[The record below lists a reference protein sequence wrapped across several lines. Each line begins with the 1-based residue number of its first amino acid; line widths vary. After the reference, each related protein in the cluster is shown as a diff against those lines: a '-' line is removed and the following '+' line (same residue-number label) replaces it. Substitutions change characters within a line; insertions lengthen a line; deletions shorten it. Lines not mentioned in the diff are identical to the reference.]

1 MVPWF
6 EAPLDVVLTELSVT
20 YAPGLI
26 VAIGLLAILHH
37 GAQLRMQWPLRLLS
51 SVVFCFQVR
60 RTHHILYLQGTGA
73 ANAVEAALMLL
84 AIATVFYAAWSN
96 WQPALAAAAGRLWP
110 AYFHRHHWRQAM
122 GSLLMTA
129 AFAGITIV
137 NLLLP
142 AALGAWKDENSRIE
156 ALHAQAMSAFLRQQA
171 QSARDA
177 ELSLQHALNRLHAGL
192 QMKCRMDDNPK
203 GTVECQTALEQA
215 HSAWRELSNTLKAAG
230 IALNPSD
237 ARGQSRIPAIQL
249 QSMSALK
256 GGRSPAEGS
265 HTKVIEQEGEQ
276 IRNLLDQARHALGLS
291 RSLLVPGAPKA
302 AEIALPLKTDIDT
315 GRIVT
320 ATLHL
325 ESLRR
330 DANLSFFLFLEVLTA
345 IWLFIELVKRI
356 HAEAEEAYAQLNV

>member
-1 MVPWF
+1 MIPWF
-6 EAPLDVVLTELSVT
+6 EAPLDVALTELSAT
-20 YAPGLI
+20 YAPGLV

-37 GAQLRMQWPLRLLS
+37 SAQLRMPWPLRLLS
-51 SVVFCFQVR
+51 AVVFCFQVR
-60 RTHHILYLQGTGA
+60 RTHHILYLQGTGT

-84 AIATVFYAAWSN
+84 AVATVFYAAWSN
-96 WQPALAAAAGRLWP
+96 WQPALAAAAGKLWP
-110 AYFHRHHWRQAM
+110 AYSPHRHLRQVM

-129 AFAGITIV
+129 AFAAITIV

-142 AALGAWKDENSRIE
+142 AALGALKDENSRIE
-156 ALHAQAMSAFLRQQA
+156 VLHEQALSAFHRQQT

-192 QMKCRMDDNPK
+192 QMKCRMDDNPE
-203 GTVECQTALEQA
+203 GTAKCQTALEQA

-230 IALNPSD
+230 IALNPD
-237 ARGQSRIPAIQL
+237 ATRGPSRIPAIQL

-256 GGRSPAEGS
+256 GGLSLAEGS
-265 HTKVIEQEGEQ
+265 HAKVIEQEGAQ
-276 IRNLLDQARHALGLS
+276 IRNLLDQALHALGLP
-291 RSLLVPGAPKA
+291 RPLLVPGPPKA
-302 AEIALPLKTDIDT
+302 AEMAPPLRPDIDT

-330 DANLSFFLFLEVLTA
+330 DANLSLFLLLEMLTA
-345 IWLFIELVKRI
+345 IWLYIELVRRI
-356 HAEAEEAYAQLNV
+356 HAEAEEAYA